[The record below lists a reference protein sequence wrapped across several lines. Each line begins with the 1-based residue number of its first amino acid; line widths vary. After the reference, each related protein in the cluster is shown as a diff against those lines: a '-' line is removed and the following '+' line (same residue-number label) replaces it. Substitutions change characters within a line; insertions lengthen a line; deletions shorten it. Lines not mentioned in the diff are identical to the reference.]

1 MFAAP
6 ADGKR
11 GRIVGGCR
19 SRRLDIR
26 QKVKRRDAPVER
38 RGIRWKYLLSFVE
51 EGAMENVRADGARDG
66 LSR

>member
-1 MFAAP
+1 
-6 ADGKR
+6 
-11 GRIVGGCR
+11 
-19 SRRLDIR
+19 
-26 QKVKRRDAPVER
+26 VKRRDAPVER